1 MIRGVI
7 FDMDGT
13 LTMPHMDF
21 QALRRELGIAA
32 GDIVDYMRS
41 VSGAEKERVE
51 AILHRFEEDAAVNA
65 ELQPG
70 ASEVIVALRA
80 RGIKVGLLTRNSR
93 RSVETVCAKFELTFD
108 ATVTRED
115 APHKPSPEPVLKLA
129 QLWGLPPAEMMM
141 VGDYVYDL
149 RCGHNAGAKA
159 VLLVNGNVPEWAH
172 EADAVIHRL
181 DELMG
186 VLDGFV

>member
-13 LTMPHMDF
+13 LTLPHMDF

-32 GDIVDYMRS
+32 GDIVNYMRS
-41 VSGAEKERVE
+41 VSGTEKDRVE

-70 ASEVIVALRA
+70 AHDLVAALRA

-93 RSVETVCAKFELTFD
+93 RSVETVCAKFGLTFD

-129 QLWGLPPAEMMM
+129 RLWGLPPAEIMM

-159 VLLVNGNVPEWAH
+159 VLLVNGTAPEWAH
-172 EADAVIHRL
+172 EADAIIHRL
-181 DELMG
+181 DELMH
-186 VLDGFV
+186 VMEGF